1 MVNVVHYH
9 ADASSRA
16 AVAASAAAAAVA
28 VTKAAAA
35 RAAAK
40 VRRRAGK
47 ELAAKGGN
55 GARPE
60 WSKDNGAR
68 PRKGYVFYSISIL
81 EFPLCMVAKTF
92 QICWNLCSTSVEA
105 WRLQTSLSWGCLQ
118 EGVQEWGTAGC
129 VGDHGLPE
137 GHHAGGPV
145 PRRCLQHHRG

>member
-1 MVNVVHYH
+1 M
-9 ADASSRA
+9 
-16 AVAASAAAAAVA
+16 A

-35 RAAAK
+35 RAAAN

-81 EFPLCMVAKTF
+81 EFPLCMVAKTSRF
-92 QICWNLCSTSVEA
+92 VGIFA
-105 WRLQTSLSWGCLQ
+105 ALQWKHGGCKL
-118 EGVQEWGTAGC
+118 
-129 VGDHGLPE
+129 H
-137 GHHAGGPV
+137 
-145 PRRCLQHHRG
+145 